1 MKSPRYDRN
10 EFIFNFC
17 VVLAEEDDFST
28 YKSVVQK
35 LADMMHALEEQNGFL
50 SRDFS
55 KSGEGKVNSLCEM
68 LMEDLNN
75 YCECMIPIGR
85 CYGMVLLVFWLT
97 IRADD
102 LNTLN
107 IKLFPIYPS
116 PPPVKAWQ
124 VPLFTVRYQ
133 AFMDEN
139 WDLTLQRVCM
149 RPTRKAIHLM
159 LTWTDCASHQ
169 WREQRPY
176 HLYPGRYGLFSSMPR
191 NSTLAILWLLVP
203 VGYLLFLRYICTN
216 GTI

>member
-1 MKSPRYDRN
+1 MKSVRYDRN

-17 VVLAEEDDFST
+17 IVLAEEDDFST

-35 LADMMHALEEQNGFL
+35 IADLMHGLEEQNGFL

-55 KSGEGKVNSLCEM
+55 KSGEGKIYSLCEM

-85 CYGMVLLVFWLT
+85 FISCSKPTSLT
-97 IRADD
+97 WALDD

-124 VPLFTVRYQ
+124 VPLFMLRYQ
-133 AFMDEN
+133 AFTDEN
-139 WDLTLQRVCM
+139 WDLTMQRVC
-149 RPTRKAIHLM
+149 PI
-159 LTWTDCASHQ
+159 S
-169 WREQRPY
+169 P
-176 HLYPGRYGLFSSMPR
+176 RYNTTP
-191 NSTLAILWLLVP
+191 NT
-203 VGYLLFLRYICTN
+203 
-216 GTI
+216 